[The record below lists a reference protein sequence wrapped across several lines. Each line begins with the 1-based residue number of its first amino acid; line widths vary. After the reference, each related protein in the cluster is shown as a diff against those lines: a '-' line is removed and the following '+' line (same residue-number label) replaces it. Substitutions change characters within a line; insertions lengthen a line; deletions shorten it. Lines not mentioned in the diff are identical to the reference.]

1 MTPTFHRAQTRQ
13 LINAAGGPQMSAEI
27 LGLADTS
34 AISRWQ
40 NGNGTM
46 STWHLGTLQ
55 CALGVSSY
63 SDALSNLVGP
73 PPVSPLGMIESAAE
87 ASRHAGALPA
97 MVLSAKA
104 DGRVDESERRMLLA
118 CIRSAKEQLDRTEQ
132 ALLCEDTSRLASV
145 RTAAE

>member
-1 MTPTFHRAQTRQ
+1 MTPTFHKAQTRQ
-13 LINAAGGPQMSAEI
+13 IVSAAGGPQMAAEI

-34 AISRWQ
+34 AISRWL

-46 STWHLGTLQ
+46 NAWHLTALQ

-63 SDALSNLVGP
+63 SDAMSNLVGP
-73 PPVSPLGMIESAAE
+73 CPSSPLGMIESAAE

-97 MVLSAKA
+97 LVLQALA

-118 CIRSAKEQLDRTEQ
+118 CIRQSREQLDKTEQ
-132 ALLCEDTSRLASV
+132 ALLTEGTSRLASV